1 MIQQYGDGR
10 IEYISGDEDWSFNRN
25 ELSFVEYTV
34 CIYCH
39 FHESKQSITLM
50 IWKEVH
56 SSVFTGVGSK
66 VISAEEQV
74 TSHKLESWLAY
85 GVLMHY
91 IKASTVTNFGNYHF
105 RPHNTETNETVNC
118 SFDESLFYR
127 GFCNL
132 HMVQQK
138 IDTRQLS
145 AYICTDVRTDRPAL
159 SVNKYC

>member
-1 MIQQYGDGR
+1 
-10 IEYISGDEDWSFNRN
+10 
-25 ELSFVEYTV
+25 
-34 CIYCH
+34 
-39 FHESKQSITLM
+39 
-50 IWKEVH
+50 
-56 SSVFTGVGSK
+56 
-66 VISAEEQV
+66 
-74 TSHKLESWLAY
+74 
-85 GVLMHY
+85 MHY

-159 SVNKYC
+159 SVNKYCQIGFFQFTHLCPSMATHNQRAPCDICYVAQTFSSKFYNSVYQYIFACTFQLTPSHLVFLYLMI